1 MPEPRDDKGPLSDLA
16 VDARYENSCQR
27 ERPVQNKSIVSVV
40 VVKSDVSVAKHLG
53 SPQSVGF
60 DVGLRFPHSPTL
72 VTRVASLVYHF
83 LSPGSE
89 K

>member
-1 MPEPRDDKGPLSDLA
+1 MPEPRDDKRPLSDLA
-16 VDARYENSCQR
+16 VDARYEIPCQR
-27 ERPVQNKSIVSVV
+27 EGPVQNKSIGSVV
-40 VVKSDVSVAKHLG
+40 VVKSDVSIAKTLG

-60 DVGLRFPHSPTL
+60 DVGLRFSHSPTL

-83 LSPGSE
+83 LFLESE